1 MIHYMDTEYK
11 GEVESLGEEV
21 HEDGLAPADQAKALP
36 HNSGVYLMRDE
47 KDTIIYVGK
56 AKDLRKRVTSYFL
69 ANRNAKTTALVEKIV
84 RIEHIITG
92 NEYEALVLEN
102 NLIKKYNPHYNISL
116 KDGKS
121 YPMLRITNEDF
132 PKVFKTRRLIN
143 DGSEYFGPYPD
154 SGKLDICLDLIQK
167 LFPLRRCAI
176 PLRKKDKPC
185 LYYHI
190 GLCCAPCAGLVDKQ
204 TYRQYIDEI
213 KKFLAGNDASLSLR
227 IKNEMKEASK
237 QLKFEEAAKKR
248 DILEAIA
255 TVEKEQEVQDFVQE
269 SRDYAAIEMR
279 SSLCSISLMQMR
291 DGRLI
296 GRALYRAETF
306 SDETETLLNFLVQY
320 YADGRKLPRFLY
332 LSHEI
337 DVPLISRFF
346 EEQLKGELQVTVPTD
361 GKHYRILRM
370 ALENAR
376 SDVEKRLKNKDN
388 TSSLLVLQQELGLNE
403 VPSRIEGFDIA
414 QLSGK
419 YTVASLVSFKDG
431 NPDRSNYRR
440 FNIKSLEG
448 RIDDF
453 ESMREAASRRYSR
466 VLNEKLER
474 PSLILIDGGK
484 GQVNAVREVL
494 DSLSLVD
501 IPIVGLAKDVE
512 EIVFDD
518 DRRPLLLPE
527 DNEGLRLLIAI
538 RDECHRFATSA
549 NQAMRSSDA
558 TFKVLQSI
566 EGIGPKRSAFLMN
579 TFGSMEEL
587 MRQDERTLSKK
598 GKIPLTVAQRV
609 LRTLNL

>member
-227 IKNEMKEASK
+227 IKNEMREASK